1 MINVL
6 NIQYSIR
13 NIEFTIKGFCPD
25 CLFLTLLLLTLN
37 TMNTLPESIRKKL
50 EAPYAL
56 TQDQLTFYEKNQ
68 FIKLKEVFDAETIDF
83 FNEVISAQVNQM
95 NHEQTALE
103 ERSTYGKAFLQLFNL
118 WRENELVKELVF
130 SKRMGKIAADLMRVD
145 GVRLYHDQALFKEGG
160 GGITPWHAD
169 QYYWPLSS
177 DKTVTAW
184 IPLQATPLEM
194 GPLEFSA
201 GSHTIVEGRELEIGD
216 ESEEIIQ
223 KTLRVTDFHHVIEA
237 FDIGEIS
244 FHSGWIF
251 HRAGANVTNDMR
263 KVMTVIYMDKEMI
276 LKKPDNKNQEND
288 WNTWCPGA
296 KIGEVIQ
303 TPLNELI
310 YSN

>member
-1 MINVL
+1 MP
-6 NIQYSIR
+6 Q
-13 NIEFTIKGFCPD
+13 
-25 CLFLTLLLLTLN
+25 
-37 TMNTLPESIRKKL
+37 LPEQIRHFL
-50 EAPYAL
+50 ETPYPL
-56 TQDQLTFYEKNQ
+56 TQAQIAFYEQ
-68 FIKLKEVFDAETIDF
+68 QRFIKLKQVLNAETIAY
-83 FNEVISAQVNQM
+83 FNEVISEQVTVMNQ
-95 NHEQTALE
+95 EQTALE

-118 WRENELVKELVF
+118 WCENELIKELVF
-130 SKRMGKIAADLMRVD
+130 SKRLGQIASELMQVN
-145 GVRLYHDQALFKEGG
+145 GVRLYHDQALFKEAG

-169 QYYWPLSS
+169 QYYWPLST

-201 GSHTIVEGRELEIGD
+201 GSHAIVEGRELEIGD

-223 KTLRVTDFHHVIEA
+223 KTLRVTDFEHVVEA

-251 HRAGANVTNDMR
+251 HRAGANVTNQMR
-263 KVMTVIYMDKEMI
+263 KVMTVIYMDKDI
-276 LKKPDNKNQEND
+276 VLKAPDNANQEND
-288 WNTWCPGA
+288 WKTWCPGA
-296 KIGEVIQ
+296 QIGAVIQ

>member
-1 MINVL
+1 MP
-6 NIQYSIR
+6 Q
-13 NIEFTIKGFCPD
+13 
-25 CLFLTLLLLTLN
+25 
-37 TMNTLPESIRKKL
+37 LPEQIRHFL
-50 EAPYAL
+50 ETPYPL
-56 TQDQLTFYEKNQ
+56 TQAQIAFYEQ
-68 FIKLKEVFDAETIDF
+68 QRFIKLKQVLNAETIAY
-83 FNEVISAQVNQM
+83 FNEVISEQVTVMNQ
-95 NHEQTALE
+95 EQTALE

-118 WRENELVKELVF
+118 WCENELIKELVF
-130 SKRMGKIAADLMRVD
+130 SKRLGQIASELMQVN
-145 GVRLYHDQALFKEGG
+145 GVRLYHDQALFKEAG

-201 GSHTIVEGRELEIGD
+201 GSHAIVEGRELEIGD

-223 KTLRVTDFHHVIEA
+223 KTLRVTDFEHVIEA

-251 HRAGANVTNDMR
+251 HRAGANVTNQMR
-263 KVMTVIYMDKEMI
+263 KVMTVIYMDKDMV
-276 LKKPDNKNQEND
+276 LKAPDNANQEND
-288 WNTWCPGA
+288 WKTWCPGA
-296 KIGEVIQ
+296 QIGAVIQ

-310 YSN
+310 YSK

>member
-1 MINVL
+1 MP
-6 NIQYSIR
+6 Q
-13 NIEFTIKGFCPD
+13 
-25 CLFLTLLLLTLN
+25 
-37 TMNTLPESIRKKL
+37 LPEQIRHFL
-50 EAPYAL
+50 ETPYPL
-56 TQDQLTFYEKNQ
+56 TQAQIAFYEQ
-68 FIKLKEVFDAETIDF
+68 QRFIKLKQVLNAETIAY
-83 FNEVISAQVNQM
+83 FNEVISEQVTVMNQ
-95 NHEQTALE
+95 EQTALE

-118 WRENELVKELVF
+118 WCENELIKELVF
-130 SKRMGKIAADLMRVD
+130 SKRLGQIASELMQVN
-145 GVRLYHDQALFKEGG
+145 GVRLYHDQALFKEAG

-201 GSHTIVEGRELEIGD
+201 GSHAIVEGRELEIGD

-223 KTLRVTDFHHVIEA
+223 KTLRVTDFEHVIEA

-251 HRAGANVTNDMR
+251 HRAGANVTNQMR
-263 KVMTVIYMDKEMI
+263 KVMTVIYMDKDMV
-276 LKKPDNKNQEND
+276 LKAPDNANQEND
-288 WNTWCPGA
+288 WKTWCPGA
-296 KIGEVIQ
+296 QIGAVIQ